1 MPDGSAAVREV
12 VSSSGAAVVLPV
24 NGKGEAVLVRQ
35 YRYAAGSLLLEA
47 PAGKLEKGEDPRA
60 CAARELKEE
69 TGYSSG
75 RMVSLGTIYSSPG
88 VFDEQLHL
96 FLALDLTCGDSCPD
110 EGEFIET
117 VHMPLEALTRDIMRG
132 KIRDAKTVAII
143 LMANEFLKGNKYRAE

>member
-1 MPDGSAAVREV
+1 
-12 VSSSGAAVVLPV
+12 
-24 NGKGEAVLVRQ
+24 
-35 YRYAAGSLLLEA
+35 
-47 PAGKLEKGEDPRA
+47 
-60 CAARELKEE
+60 
-69 TGYSSG
+69 
-75 RMVSLGTIYSSPG
+75 MVSLGTIYSSPG

-96 FLALDLTCGDSCPD
+96 FLCFRSGHAVIRAD